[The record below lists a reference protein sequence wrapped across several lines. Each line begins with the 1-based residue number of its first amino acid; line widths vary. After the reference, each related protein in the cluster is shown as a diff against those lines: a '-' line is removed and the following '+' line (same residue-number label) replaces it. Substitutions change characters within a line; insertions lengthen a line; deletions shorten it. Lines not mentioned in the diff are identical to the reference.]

1 MANFDLIEICWQILL
16 PTDQRVQWDGG
27 DGGAIVKDRHRH
39 NGQKCSSSATL
50 ATPSGTAGDTA
61 SERLEKEKARAYDRY
76 VHNLEHAFRHLLP
89 KLKRAYGQPAHEA
102 ADTLGDGDGSG
113 KLSQDIAALL
123 ATAQFLNQVAP
134 EGGLAH
140 FVDRF
145 TKLAQMLR
153 DLQNGTRVPSFAP
166 TLANRSDQTV
176 VWMARLRVVLAIE
189 IMRRCGHSREKAAKW
204 AAKKHPGLEQLIT
217 ESGSHRGKSLW
228 KTLIH
233 WCEAFSSHKFR
244 NEVAA
249 DVYDKLKAGLELSN
263 CNSDQMEAEAERLLQ
278 EADPRIDEANVGI
291 FPHPLPDKIKVPTK

>member
-1 MANFDLIEICWQILL
+1 MANCDLIEICWQILL

-39 NGQKCSSSATL
+39 NGQKCSSSETL

-76 VHNLEHAFRHLLP
+76 VHNLEHAFRHLLR

-102 ADTLGDGDGSG
+102 ADTLGDGDGNG
-113 KLSQDIAALL
+113 ELSQDIVALL

-153 DLQNGTRVPSFAP
+153 DLLNGTRVPSFAP

-189 IMRRCGHSREKAAKW
+189 IMRRCGHSREKAAKS
-204 AAKKHPGLEQLIT
+204 AAKAHPGLEQLIT
-217 ESGSHRGKSLW
+217 EKGNDADRSHDLKKAIIS
-228 KTLIH
+228 
-233 WCEAFSSHKFR
+233 WCDNFSSHKIL

-249 DVYDKLKAGLELSN
+249 GAYDRLKAELELSN

-278 EADPRIDEANVGI
+278 EADPTNVGI